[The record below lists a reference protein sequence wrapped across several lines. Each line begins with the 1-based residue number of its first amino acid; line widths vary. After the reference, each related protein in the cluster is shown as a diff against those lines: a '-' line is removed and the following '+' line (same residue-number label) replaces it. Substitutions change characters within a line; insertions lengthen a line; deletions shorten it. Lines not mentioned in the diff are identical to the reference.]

1 MTAQAR
7 DEGVRAPVAEGSA
20 CAEPLAFAA
29 ATAQAG
35 HLGVDVSL
43 VEEHQPM
50 RLLAHARLALPCPD
64 AARLTNIGA
73 CALRRDQGFFYM

>member
-7 DEGVRAPVAEGSA
+7 DDGVRAPVAEGSGCPQA
-20 CAEPLAFAA
+20 LALAA

-50 RLLAHARLALPCPD
+50 RLLAHAGLALGRPD
-64 AARLTNIGA
+64 PTLLTNVGA
-73 CALRRDQGFFYM
+73 CALRRHQRFFYM